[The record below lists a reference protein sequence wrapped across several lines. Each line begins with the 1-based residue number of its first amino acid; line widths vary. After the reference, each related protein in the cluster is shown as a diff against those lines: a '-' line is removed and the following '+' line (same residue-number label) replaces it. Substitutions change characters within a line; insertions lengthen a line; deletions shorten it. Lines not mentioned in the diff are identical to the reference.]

1 MDLSLGFLFHSIDLY
16 FCLCAIHIDA
26 GGVGLVSMH
35 LGGGRATKE
44 SEIDLRVGVV
54 LHKKVGDPVEV
65 GESIATIHA
74 ADASSAARAAEDL
87 LACYAISPDRP
98 EPTPFIKAIIR

>member
-1 MDLSLGFLFHSIDLY
+1 MN
-16 FCLCAIHIDA
+16 HIEA
-26 GGVGLVSMH
+26 GDVGLVSMH

-54 LHKKVGDPVEV
+54 LRKKVGDPVEV

-74 ADASSAARAAEDL
+74 ADEASAARAARDL
-87 LACYAISPDRP
+87 LACYTITP
-98 EPTPFIKAIIR
+98 EKPEKTPFIKAIIR